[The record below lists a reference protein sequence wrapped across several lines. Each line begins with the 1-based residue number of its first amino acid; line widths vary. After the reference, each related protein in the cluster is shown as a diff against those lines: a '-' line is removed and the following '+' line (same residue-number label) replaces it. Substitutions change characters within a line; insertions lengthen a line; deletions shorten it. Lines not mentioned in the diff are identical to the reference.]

1 MVKLG
6 FLWVESILQRQ
17 QTKDNRRYDNTSS
30 WDIEGE
36 GLLPWHFS
44 SCRKIGGS
52 LRSRKKM
59 WVTAIPRWTQT
70 TIVNNNK
77 ADSLCQYKDEFLSR
91 LSIALFC
98 PQFLKCFFFLRHLQ
112 MCGRLLS
119 LVRVRVTAFVAM
131 LSVANDTRT
140 GRANPASK
148 EDSGKEC
155 AIFLSLLF
163 VTDQN
168 FSREC
173 IQSS

>member
-30 WDIEGE
+30 WDTEGE

-52 LRSRKKM
+52 LGSRKKM

-98 PQFLKCFFFLRHLQ
+98 PQFLKSFFLTTPADVRPSSESRKGASYSVRRDAFCRERHEDRARKSCKQ
-112 MCGRLLS
+112 GRLRQRMCHIS
-119 LVRVRVTAFVAM
+119 FA
-131 LSVANDTRT
+131 SVCHW
-140 GRANPASK
+140 PK
-148 EDSGKEC
+148 
-155 AIFLSLLF
+155 FF
-163 VTDQN
+163 
-168 FSREC
+168 
-173 IQSS
+173 